1 MIALPSASDAALIL
15 TTAASTA
22 AESPDALAELT
33 GPRGFL
39 RGEHSL
45 REKDMSKFQI
55 SPNVQIVVGAIVAVL
70 TLGSKGAIQLP
81 AGIPASWGPII
92 DSWSTFIL
100 QIYSVIAPI
109 MLAYTSS
116 APGPLA
122 PPDSPAVKAAMAKD
136 SLATKA
142 ASGVV
147 GALLIGLLALGA
159 WSIVSPIAARAA
171 NAGADEVK
179 VANGPV
185 VRPPSPF
192 TPSAPTPA
200 AGDAAGPLSD
210 LADLF
215 ASDFAGAASLATE
228 TSIKD
233 GNGQA
238 CWTAFGPFGELVKA
252 HPHVFTGKLAT
263 DLEAQRLLVMNA
275 RKLCDNVACQ
285 TVFTEAATAI
295 SKVTS
300 VLPVSINVNVTP
312 VNLFAK
318 ACADVPNI
326 AVVAPTVEPTPTP
339 TVSPTPTPSA
349 TGG

>member
-1 MIALPSASDAALIL
+1 MNFNPRIGVIISAMAVIVSVVAFLSPTAFPSYVPVGVATAIISTCAFLNIIL
-15 TTAASTA
+15 
-22 AESPDALAELT
+22 
-33 GPRGFL
+33 
-39 RGEHSL
+39 
-45 REKDMSKFQI
+45 
-55 SPNVQIVVGAIVAVL
+55 NAVNGVL
-70 TLGSKGAIQLP
+70 HL
-81 AGIPASWGPII
+81 
-92 DSWSTFIL
+92 
-100 QIYSVIAPI
+100 YS
-109 MLAYTSS
+109 SS

-122 PPDSPAVKAAMAKD
+122 PPDSPAVKAAMVKD
-136 SLATKA
+136 ALAVKA

-159 WSIVSPIAARAA
+159 WSIVSPTVARAA
-171 NAGADEVK
+171 NAVADEVK

-192 TPSAPTPA
+192 IPSAPTPA

-339 TVSPTPTPSA
+339 TSTPSPTPTVQ
-349 TGG
+349 

>member
-1 MIALPSASDAALIL
+1 MDWSKINTANIKAAGNAVIFIAALFLSGAISFPPGTSEATQHAILAWDAWIL
-15 TTAASTA
+15 TTVAGVNGVLHFM
-22 AESPDALAELT
+22 PDFTVPAPKA
-33 GPRGFL
+33 
-39 RGEHSL
+39 
-45 REKDMSKFQI
+45 
-55 SPNVQIVVGAIVAVL
+55 GAVA
-70 TLGSKGAIQLP
+70 K
-81 AGIPASWGPII
+81 
-92 DSWSTFIL
+92 
-100 QIYSVIAPI
+100 
-109 MLAYTSS
+109 
-116 APGPLA
+116 
-122 PPDSPAVKAAMAKD
+122 
-136 SLATKA
+136 
-142 ASGVV
+142 
-147 GALLIGLLALGA
+147 ALLIGLLALGA
-159 WSIVSPIAARAA
+159 WSVVSPIAARAA

>member
-1 MIALPSASDAALIL
+1 MNFNPRIGVIISAMAVIVSVVAFLSPTAFPSYVSVGVATAIISTCAFLNIIL
-15 TTAASTA
+15 
-22 AESPDALAELT
+22 
-33 GPRGFL
+33 
-39 RGEHSL
+39 
-45 REKDMSKFQI
+45 
-55 SPNVQIVVGAIVAVL
+55 NAVNGVL
-70 TLGSKGAIQLP
+70 HL
-81 AGIPASWGPII
+81 
-92 DSWSTFIL
+92 
-100 QIYSVIAPI
+100 YS
-109 MLAYTSS
+109 SS